1 MERPDFSQRRDR
13 LSKPLTELA
22 RLLENPTPANVELVR
37 KELERLAR
45 G

>member
-1 MERPDFSQRRDR
+1 MERETFSQHRDR
-13 LSKPLTELA
+13 HKSRYREMA

-45 G
+45 S